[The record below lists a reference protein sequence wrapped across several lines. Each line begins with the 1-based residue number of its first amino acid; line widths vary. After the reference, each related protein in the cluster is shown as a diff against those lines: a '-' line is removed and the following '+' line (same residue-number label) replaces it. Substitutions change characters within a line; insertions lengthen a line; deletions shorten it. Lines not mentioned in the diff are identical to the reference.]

1 MLYLTNDNVSFFT
14 VQYVQYVG
22 FLVLT
27 IEYVKLVWSE
37 TRSLGLNA
45 CELQKNVNKNK
56 RARG

>member
-1 MLYLTNDNVSFFT
+1 MLYLTKENVSFFA
-14 VQYVQYVG
+14 VKYVG

-45 CELQKNVNKNK
+45 CELLKNVNKNK